1 MLEYIITEVKLKYPK
16 LCGNN
21 WGTKY
26 PSNANAKQPF
36 IHKIYRGNNDI
47 AGFDCGTENG
57 GKFAFEIFYDLD
69 VVLHKKGFEADKLYF
84 KAWHHG
90 SQDKVENRL
99 FLGENEEF
107 KSVNIKTAGWDGW
120 GYELTSLDDLSKKED
135 IQDLVKKIG
144 DILRNF
150 DESKK
155 G

>member
-1 MLEYIITEVKLKYPK
+1 MQST
-16 LCGNN
+16 
-21 WGTKY
+21 
-26 PSNANAKQPF
+26 
-36 IHKIYRGNNDI
+36 
-47 AGFDCGTENG
+47 
-57 GKFAFEIFYDLD
+57 
-69 VVLHKKGFEADKLYF
+69 
-84 KAWHHG
+84 
-90 SQDKVENRL
+90 
-99 FLGENEEF
+99 